1 MKFLEAVLILS
12 GMIIGVGMFGIPFSF
27 LKAGFWLGTFELAAL
42 TGVMV
47 LIHLLYARI
56 IIETPSSHRLP
67 GYVRL
72 HLGGRAEIL
81 ATLVSFFGITGS
93 LLAYI
98 LVGSIFLNNI
108 FENFWTG
115 SSEFLWAVVITASGA
130 LITLFTL
137 KKEALINGILT
148 AILIGFLGYIIFL
161 LFSQVQPEHFAGVN
175 LKEFFLPYGVLLFAL
190 SGSAAIPNLVG
201 LLSRNREKIN
211 RAVIIGTIIPAIVY
225 FFFALAVVGATG
237 SSTSEEALA
246 GLKGL
251 VSGGV
256 ILVVSLVG
264 FLAVFTS
271 YIILNSNAQA
281 LLELDFRFP
290 QKAAWLLA
298 SLVPFILY
306 AVGIQNFILIIGAVG
321 AVAGGIEVGLIIA
334 AYHRIRKNQGYEFSW
349 FSYSWKAVIFLMI
362 TAGVVYELYRVL

>member
-27 LKAGFWLGTFELAAL
+27 LKAGFWLGTFELAVL
-42 TGVMV
+42 GGVMV

-56 IIETPSSHRLP
+56 IIETPSAHRLP

-72 HLGGRAEIL
+72 HLGGQAEIL
-81 ATLVSFFGITGS
+81 ATLASFFGITGS

-98 LVGSIFLNNI
+98 LVGSIFLHNI
-108 FENFWTG
+108 FQNFWGG
-115 SSEFLWAVVITASGA
+115 SSEFLWAAAITASGA
-130 LITLFTL
+130 LITRFTL
-137 KKEALINGILT
+137 KKEALVNGILT
-148 AILIGFLGYIIFL
+148 AVLIGFLGYMIFL
-161 LFSQVQPEHFAGVN
+161 LFPQVQSEHFVGVN

-201 LLSRNREKIN
+201 LLSRDREKIS
-211 RAVIIGTIIPAIVY
+211 RAVIIGTLVPAVIY

-251 VSGGV
+251 VGGGV
-256 ILVVSLVG
+256 MLVASLTG

-290 QKAAWLLA
+290 QKIAWILS
-298 SLVPFILY
+298 SLIPFVLY
-306 AVGIQNFILIIGAVG
+306 LVGVQNFILIIGAVG
-321 AVAGGIEVGLIIA
+321 AVAGGIEIGLIIA
-334 AYHRIRKNQGYEFSW
+334 AYHRIRKNKGQEFSW
-349 FSYSWKAVIFLMI
+349 FSYFWKAAIFLMVG
-362 TAGVVYELYRVL
+362 AGVVYELLRVL